1 MSPRDWR
8 DRIRDILD
16 AIAEIQQFTRGMDYV
31 TFKEDDKSIRAVEM
45 NFIIIGEAANQIPE
59 EVEEKYTAIPWTL
72 MRAMRNR
79 IVHVYFKVDEKLM
92 WDTIQTDLP
101 PLISRTRKIALISSF
116 IIHPYGQTS
125 SQSLPLPRP
134 RGP

>member
-1 MSPRDWR
+1 MSPRNWK

-16 AIAEIQQFTRGMDYV
+16 AIAEIQKFTHGMDYE
-31 TFKEDDKSIRAVEM
+31 TFKTDDKSIRAVEM

-59 EVEEKYTAIPWTL
+59 EVEEKHTAIPWSL

-92 WDTIQTDLP
+92 WDTIQNDLP
-101 PLISRTRKIALISSF
+101 PLIPELEKL
-116 IIHPYGQTS
+116 
-125 SQSLPLPRP
+125 L
-134 RGP
+134 

>member
-8 DRIRDILD
+8 DRIRDILE
-16 AIAEIQQFTRGMDYV
+16 AIAEIQKFTSGMEYES
-31 TFKEDDKSIRAVEM
+31 FREDNKSIRAVEM

-59 EVEEKYTAIPWTL
+59 ELEEKHTTIPWNL

-92 WDTIQTDLP
+92 WDTIQNDLP
-101 PLISRTRKIALISSF
+101 PLIPELEKL
-116 IIHPYGQTS
+116 
-125 SQSLPLPRP
+125 L
-134 RGP
+134 